1 MIPELVDNVLPEGVH
16 DCTIDEVAEAFG
28 RFWRTDQRI
37 RLTERLREFVAA
49 AGRSGVVAAV
59 VIDGSYVT
67 AKEVPNDIDVL
78 VALRLGVDLTVPLP
92 PMVYNVLSKG
102 AIRRNYGF
110 DAFVLPYA
118 GEEYQKWVE
127 FFSRVRPDDPDQ
139 QSTRSR
145 KGLLRIV
152 L

>member
-1 MIPELVDNVLPEGVH
+1 MIPELVDGVLPEGVH
-16 DCTIDEVAEAFG
+16 ECTFEELSEAFG

-37 RLTERLREFVAA
+37 RLTARLHDFLDAA
-49 AGRSGVVAAV
+49 RRSGIVAAV

-67 AKEVPNDIDVL
+67 AKEVPNDIDLV
-78 VALRLGVDLTVPLP
+78 VALRPDLDFSVPP
-92 PMVYNVLSKG
+92 PPFVYNVLSKR
-102 AIRRNYGF
+102 AIRRSYGF
-110 DAFVLPYA
+110 DAFVLPD
-118 GEEYQKWVE
+118 GGQDYQEWAE

-139 QSTRSR
+139 QTVRSR